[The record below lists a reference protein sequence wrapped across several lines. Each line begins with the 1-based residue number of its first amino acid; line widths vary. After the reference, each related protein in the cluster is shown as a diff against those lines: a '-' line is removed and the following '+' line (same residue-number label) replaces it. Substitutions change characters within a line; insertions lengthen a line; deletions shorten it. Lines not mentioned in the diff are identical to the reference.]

1 MRKKLLSN
9 INLNSFLQV
18 AIIGV
23 LGFYLKVNYSDHM
36 QLSKQSLIDSLQN
49 SNCSNKYSVVMQ
61 AMSDKNSDVQRRLDI
76 SSDKQ
81 NKTDEQLEL
90 INRKLDILLYKNK
103 INSNQYDLTKN

>member
-1 MRKKLLSN
+1 MDTLKRELYMRAL
-9 INLNSFLQV
+9 
-18 AIIGV
+18 
-23 LGFYLKVNYSDHM
+23 
-36 QLSKQSLIDSLQN
+36 
-49 SNCSNKYSVVMQ
+49 
-61 AMSDKNSDVQRRLDI
+61 SDKNSDVQRRLDI